1 MFMLKKIYE
10 KELHKPGKDTLKYGK
25 YFTLSNFNF
34 EENPILDW
42 LYIALF
48 RHQTSS
54 NYLFGCI
61 P

>member
-34 EENPILDW
+34 EENPILD
-42 LYIALF
+42 
-48 RHQTSS
+48 
-54 NYLFGCI
+54 
-61 P
+61 